1 MGRKSFDVVD
11 LIELFAQW
19 EAGRSQVQISE
30 SLGWDRKTIRKYLAP
45 AIAEGL
51 VPGGPPAG
59 EAVWARRITA
69 WFPRLSDNRS
79 RKVTWPAIEV
89 HRQYIKEQLMDGIAV
104 STISAR
110 LNTEKGLTASRS
122 SLRRWIAANLPEG
135 AVRPPQGGAAPP
147 PAELST
153 SRLVPQRN

>member
-1 MGRKSFDVVD
+1 MGRKSCAVVD

-69 WFPRLSDNRS
+69 WFPRLSDDRS

-89 HRQYIKEQLMDGIAV
+89 HRQYIKEQLRDGIAV
-104 STISAR
+104 FFFNDTAT
-110 LNTEKGLTASRS
+110 TEKG
-122 SLRRWIAANLPEG
+122 
-135 AVRPPQGGAAPP
+135 
-147 PAELST
+147 
-153 SRLVPQRN
+153 

>member
-1 MGRKSFDVVD
+1 MGRKSFAVVD

-69 WFPRLSDNRS
+69 WFPRLSDDRS

-89 HRQYIKEQLMDGIAV
+89 HRQYIKEQLTDGVAV

-122 SLRRWIAANLPEG
+122 SLRRWIAANLPEE
-135 AVRPPQGGAAPP
+135 AVRPRGAAPRLRP
-147 PAELST
+147 PS
-153 SRLVPQRN
+153 

>member
-1 MGRKSFDVVD
+1 MGRKNFAVVD

-45 AIAEGL
+45 AISDGL

-69 WFPRLSDNRS
+69 WFPRLSDDRS
-79 RKVTWPAIEV
+79 QKVTWPAIEA
-89 HRQYIKEQLMDGIAV
+89 HRHYIEEQLKDGTAV
-104 STISAR
+104 SVISSR

-122 SLRRWIAANLPEG
+122 SLRRWIAANLPEE
-135 AVRPPQGGAAPP
+135 AVSAAQGSAATP
-147 PAELST
+147 PADLST
-153 SRLVPQRN
+153 D

>member
-1 MGRKSFDVVD
+1 MGRKSFAVMD

-69 WFPRLSDNRS
+69 WFPGLSDDRS
-79 RKVTWPAIEV
+79 RKGTWQAIEV
-89 HRQYIKEQLMDGIAV
+89 HRTYIEEQLKAGTAV
-104 STISAR
+104 SAISSR
-110 LNTEKGLTASRS
+110 LTEKGLMVSRS
-122 SLRRWIAANLPEG
+122 SLRRWIAANVPKE
-135 AVRPPQGGAAPP
+135 AVPRRRAAPP
-147 PAELST
+147 RRPPE
-153 SRLVPQRN
+153 